1 MSDAI
6 SVIKHLFG
14 KGEREAI
21 RSIFSTSKLQNNK
34 RDIGAVSCRYF
45 LKRNEKPRMTVLLES
60 ELRGI
65 RDLLVHEEI
74 FEEKPNIK
82 HNGAS

>member
-1 MSDAI
+1 M
-6 SVIKHLFG
+6 V
-14 KGEREAI
+14 I

-34 RDIGAVSCRYF
+34 RDLGAVSCRYF
-45 LKRNEKPRMTVLLES
+45 LKRNEKLRMPMLLES
-60 ELRGI
+60 EFRGI

-74 FEEKPNIK
+74 VGEKPNIK